1 MRLSVVIPTRNR
13 VATLERSLT
22 ILHAQRI
29 EPSDV
34 ELIVVDNASSDA
46 TPSLLDGLEGRGR
59 LELRVIQHE
68 TPGASGARNA
78 GIAAA
83 RGEILLFLG
92 DDTAPAQPDLL
103 TRHLELHRE
112 RPTPTYAVL
121 GRVAWAEHLEVTPL
135 MRWLELGPQFAYA
148 VMDPGPV
155 GPEHFYTAHI
165 SVKAS
170 LLESDRGFDQRL
182 TVYFED
188 TELASRLFRRGLVL
202 DYHPELL
209 VFHDHVITLASW
221 LERQERAGR
230 SGRRVH
236 QLRDIDDRLV
246 PLPRGWRWSAARALA
261 GVAGHPQS
269 EWRRLP
275 GPLRA
280 RLYAAAHYA
289 AYARGF
295 KKGDGP

>member
-13 VATLERSLT
+13 VATLERSLAT
-22 ILHAQRI
+22 LQAQRV

-46 TPSLLDGLEGRGR
+46 TPSLLARLEGGGR
-59 LELRVIQHE
+59 LELRVVRHE

-78 GIAAA
+78 GIVAA

-92 DDTAPAQPDLL
+92 DDTAPAEPDLL
-103 TRHLELHRE
+103 AGHLELHRE

-135 MRWLELGPQFAYA
+135 MRWLERGAQFAYA
-148 VMDPGPV
+148 VMDAGPV

-165 SVKAS
+165 SIKAS
-170 LLESDRGFDQRL
+170 LLAGDQGFDERL

-188 TELASRLFRRGLVL
+188 TELAARLFRRGLVL

-209 VFHDHVITLASW
+209 VFHDHAVTLASW

-236 QLRDIDDRLV
+236 ELQEIDDRLV
-246 PLPRGWRWSAARALA
+246 PLPGRWRWSAARALA
-261 GVAGHPQS
+261 WVAGRPQS

-275 GPLRA
+275 GPARA

-295 KKGDGP
+295 REGDGP